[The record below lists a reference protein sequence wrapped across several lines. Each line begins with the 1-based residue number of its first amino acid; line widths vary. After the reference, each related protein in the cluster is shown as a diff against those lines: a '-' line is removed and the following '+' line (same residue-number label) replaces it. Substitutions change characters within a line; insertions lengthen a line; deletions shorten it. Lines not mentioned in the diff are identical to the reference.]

1 MSQALA
7 LAGLPGSE
15 FAAFWQQLIDRLAD
29 AIAARM
35 ARLSSFGISEP
46 RIAPRWLDL
55 DGAAQLMGTTKDAVR
70 GMARAKLFPVKK
82 MGGRVMVDMK
92 DLEKAFGENTAWL

>member
-1 MSQALA
+1 MTQVLT
-7 LAGLPGSE
+7 LPGPPGGIAL
-15 FAAFWQQLIDRLAD
+15 FLQQFIDQLAD
-29 AIAARM
+29 AIASRLAR
-35 ARLSSFGISEP
+35 RITGESES

-55 DGAAQLMGTTKDAVR
+55 EAAAQVMSTTKDAVR

-82 MGGRVMVDMK
+82 MGGRVMIDIK